1 MRSAELK
8 TRWTHASEPP
18 GYLNISG
25 EQTQTLVIWTGGSL
39 LNRVLV
45 AGPVRG
51 YFPLFPAGCPAAP
64 GCGHGFR
71 HLEDLDIVQQTLA
84 QDCKGRVVS
93 PAEAQAIK
101 QRRQAYLRRVM
112 GDKAWR
118 PREGLG
124 FGGTG
129 SGFAVSAQGHILTNH
144 HVVADCQAISALTPA
159 GRESEVRLL
168 KSEPA
173 RDLALLIMAEAA
185 PDPALFA
192 APETRLT
199 GARLAGTAV
208 RFLGYPNRGRVPLRP
223 FDQPGRI
230 LQLTGGTLAVPV
242 IVFKGE
248 IRPGNSGGPL
258 LTPAGQVIGLVFGQA
273 NVPAI
278 YRTAGNAAAAR
289 AAKKMTNIGL
299 ALPFWEIL
307 LFLEQAGVPY
317 EIATGAEEAPAAEQ
331 FMVRVNCWK

>member
-1 MRSAELK
+1 MTKFKPLSCRLEALCPTGAWWG
-8 TRWTHASEPP
+8 TRCGAFF
-18 GYLNISG
+18 LFF
-25 EQTQTLVIWTGGSL
+25 L
-39 LNRVLV
+39 LAALPR
-45 AGPVRG
+45 
-51 YFPLFPAGCPAAP
+51 PAAATVF
-64 GCGHGFR
+64 C

-112 GDKAWR
+112 EDKAWR
-118 PREGLG
+118 PREGLSL
-124 FGGTG
+124 GGIG
-129 SGFAVSAQGHILTNH
+129 SGFAVSAQGHLLTNH
-144 HVVADCQAISALTPA
+144 HVVADCQAISVLTPA

-173 RDLALLIMAEAA
+173 RDLALLMMAEAA
-185 PDPALFA
+185 PRPALFA

-199 GARLAGTAV
+199 GARLAGVAV
-208 RFLGYPNRGRVPLRP
+208 RFLGYPDQGRPPLHP

-230 LQLTGGTLAVPV
+230 LQLAGGTLAVPV

-258 LTPAGQVIGLVFGQA
+258 LTPAGQVIGLVFAQA
-273 NVPAI
+273 NLPAI
-278 YRTAGNAAAAR
+278 YRKAGEEAAAR
-289 AAKKMTNIGL
+289 AAKRMMNVGL

-307 LFLEQAGVPY
+307 LFLEQAGVSY
-317 EIATGAEEAPAAEQ
+317 EIASGAEEAPAAER